1 MDSPVVIMVSLVSD
15 MAVVIMVVMVSD
27 SPVVIMV
34 GLVSDMVVVIMVV
47 MALVNMMVMIS
58 DMVVVD
64 IVVIIVVIQNFRSI
78 IIDALRNNLDEID
91 FIQAAVLSLHIGFE
105 SE

>member
-1 MDSPVVIMVSLVSD
+1 MVSLVND

-27 SPVVIMV
+27 MVVM
-34 GLVSDMVVVIMVV
+34 VSDM
-47 MALVNMMVMIS
+47 A
-58 DMVVVD
+58 VVD

-91 FIQAAVLSLHIGFE
+91 FIQAAVVSVHIGFE

>member
-1 MDSPVVIMVSLVSD
+1 MAVGGMIVMVSWVEVVDSSVVIMVSLVSD
-15 MAVVIMVVMVSD
+15 MAVVIMVVM
-27 SPVVIMV
+27 
-34 GLVSDMVVVIMVV
+34 
-47 MALVNMMVMIS
+47 ALVNMVVMIS

-64 IVVIIVVIQNFRSI
+64 IVVIIVVIQNFRCI
-78 IIDALRNNLDEID
+78 FIDALRNNLDEID

>member
-1 MDSPVVIMVSLVSD
+1 MDSSVVIMVSLVSD

-27 SPVVIMV
+27 MAVVIMV
-34 GLVSDMVVVIMVV
+34 L
-47 MALVNMMVMIS
+47 MA
-58 DMVVVD
+58 VVD
-64 IVVIIVVIQNFRSI
+64 IVVIIVVIQNFRCI
-78 IIDALRNNLDEID
+78 FIDALRNNLDEID

>member
-1 MDSPVVIMVSLVSD
+1 MVSGMAVGGMIVMVSWVEVVDSPVVIMVSLVND

-27 SPVVIMV
+27 MVVM
-34 GLVSDMVVVIMVV
+34 VSDM
-47 MALVNMMVMIS
+47 A
-58 DMVVVD
+58 VVD

-91 FIQAAVLSLHIGFE
+91 FIQAAVVSVHIGFE

>member
-1 MDSPVVIMVSLVSD
+1 MNNDDVLALFRKKKTLPGSSIALEGNKVSMEQVIK
-15 MAVVIMVVMVSD
+15 
-27 SPVVIMV
+27 
-34 GLVSDMVVVIMVV
+34 
-47 MALVNMMVMIS
+47 MIS

-64 IVVIIVVIQNFRSI
+64 IVVIIVVIQNFRCI
-78 IIDALRNNLDEID
+78 FIDALRNNLDEID

>member
-1 MDSPVVIMVSLVSD
+1 MEVVDSPVVIMVSLVND

-27 SPVVIMV
+27 MVVM
-34 GLVSDMVVVIMVV
+34 VSDM
-47 MALVNMMVMIS
+47 A
-58 DMVVVD
+58 VVD

-91 FIQAAVLSLHIGFE
+91 FIQAAVVSVHIGFE

>member
-1 MDSPVVIMVSLVSD
+1 MAVGGMIVMVSWVEVVDSPVVIMVSLVSD
-15 MAVVIMVVMVSD
+15 IAVVIMV
-27 SPVVIMV
+27 
-34 GLVSDMVVVIMVV
+34 LL
-47 MALVNMMVMIS
+47 A
-58 DMVVVD
+58 VVD

-91 FIQAAVLSLHIGFE
+91 FIQAAVVSVHIGFE

>member
-1 MDSPVVIMVSLVSD
+1 MVSGMAVGGMIVMVSWVEVVDSPVVIMVSLVND

-27 SPVVIMV
+27 
-34 GLVSDMVVVIMVV
+34 
-47 MALVNMMVMIS
+47 MA
-58 DMVVVD
+58 VVD

-91 FIQAAVLSLHIGFE
+91 FIQAAVVSVHIGFE

>member
-1 MDSPVVIMVSLVSD
+1 MAVGGMIVMVSWVEVVDSSVVIMVSLVSD
-15 MAVVIMVVMVSD
+15 MAVVIMVVM
-27 SPVVIMV
+27 
-34 GLVSDMVVVIMVV
+34 
-47 MALVNMMVMIS
+47 ALVNMVVMIS

-78 IIDALRNNLDEID
+78 FIDALRNNLDEID